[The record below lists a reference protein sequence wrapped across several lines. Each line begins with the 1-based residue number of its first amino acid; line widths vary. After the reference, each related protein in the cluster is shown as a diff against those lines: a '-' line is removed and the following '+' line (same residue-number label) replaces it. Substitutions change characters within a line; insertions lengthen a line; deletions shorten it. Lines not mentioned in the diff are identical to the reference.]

1 VPWPSWEEAAAA
13 TALSVVLWALVPRL
27 PRTRTGDAAVP
38 ALREFALIAG
48 LYAIWRLARM
58 LPVTHE
64 AGALD
69 RARDIDRFQHR
80 LHLPTEISMQHL
92 VVAHDW
98 LARLVNGYYAV
109 LHVPALIAFIVWAFA
124 RHRDRYPHWRN
135 GLVAV
140 TAGCLVIRF
149 LRVAPPRFVDDLGFV
164 DLSAR
169 FGLGVYGDVG
179 TGVSDQFAAMPSIHV
194 GWAAVVA
201 LGTFALT
208 TSRWRW
214 LVLMHLPATVFV
226 VAATG
231 HHWWMDGVVA
241 VLLLV
246 GGLLLD
252 GAIRRRRVG
261 SSDGTSQPLD
271 GPRGAAPTAADRRDR
286 DDAPTAPDA
295 GRISPLA

>member
-1 VPWPSWEEAAAA
+1 MPWPSWEEAAVA
-13 TALSVVLWALVPRL
+13 TIVSLALWLLLLRL
-27 PRTRTGDAAVP
+27 PRTRVGDALVP
-38 ALREFALIAG
+38 AFREFALIAG
-48 LYAIWRLARM
+48 LYAVWRLARM

-69 RARDIDRFQHR
+69 RAREIDTFQHH
-80 LHLPTEISMQHL
+80 LHLPTEIAMQHFVL
-92 VVAHDW
+92 HHDW
-98 LARLVNGYYAV
+98 LARLVNGYYATV
-109 LHVPALIAFIVWAFA
+109 HVPALIAFMVWAFV

-149 LRVAPPRFVDDLGFV
+149 LRVAPPRFIDELGFV
-164 DLSAR
+164 DLSSR
-169 FGLGVYGDVG
+169 YGLGVYGDVG

-201 LGTFALT
+201 LGVFAMT

-214 LVLMHLPATVFV
+214 LVLMHLPVTVFV

-241 VLLLV
+241 VLLLA
-246 GGLLLD
+246 GGLWTDRLV
-252 GAIRRRRVG
+252 RRRR
-261 SSDGTSQPLD
+261 
-271 GPRGAAPTAADRRDR
+271 AAVTPQDAVVPAA
-286 DDAPTAPDA
+286 
-295 GRISPLA
+295 G

>member
-1 VPWPSWEEAAAA
+1 MQGRTRFSNNDLVPWPSWEEAAIAA
-13 TALSVVLWALVPRL
+13 VLSIAAWAVLRRL
-27 PRTRTGDAAVP
+27 PGTRVTR
-38 ALREFALIAG
+38 ALTPGFKEFALIAG
-48 LYAIWRLARM
+48 LYSVWRLARK

-69 RARDIDRFQHR
+69 RARAIDHLQHALR
-80 LHLPTEISMQHL
+80 LPSEISLQHF

-98 LARLVNGYYAV
+98 LARFANGYYAIV
-109 LHVPALIAFIVWAFA
+109 HVPALIAFMVWAFV

-149 LRVAPPRFVDDLGFV
+149 VRVAPPRFIDELGFV
-164 DLSAR
+164 DLSSR

-201 LGTFALT
+201 LGTFAMS

-214 LVLMHLPATVFV
+214 LVLMHLPVTVWV
-226 VAATG
+226 VAVTG
-231 HHWWMDGVVA
+231 HHWWLDGVVA
-241 VLLLV
+241 VALLA
-246 GGLLLD
+246 GGLVLD
-252 GAIRRRRVG
+252 SRVRQYRQRRRSV
-261 SSDGTSQPLD
+261 
-271 GPRGAAPTAADRRDR
+271 
-286 DDAPTAPDA
+286 DACP
-295 GRISPLA
+295 S